1 VTEEVVEWIGD
12 DGAVLGVVARRRMR
26 ADVLR
31 HRAVYVV
38 VTRTDGR
45 LVVHRR
51 ADHKDVWPGRWDVCF
66 GGVVAVGETW
76 DAAAAR
82 ELAEEAG
89 IEGADLVRIGSFD
102 HRDLDVAV
110 QGVVFRVVT
119 DDRVVPVDAE
129 VAEVAEVAAGDL
141 AEWLA
146 ATDVC
151 PDSVAGVVPLLVAST

>member
-89 IEGADLVRIGSFD
+89 IEGADLVWIGSFD

-119 DDRVVPVDAE
+119 DDGVVPVDGE

-151 PDSVAGVVPLLVAST
+151 PDSVAGVVPLLRAST